1 MAENTPPPI
10 ELPRT
15 KVEENASTRADSM
28 RRLFLFVVALAV
40 LMPLGIL
47 TTWFM
52 APPDVFIVVMSMQI
66 AWVVVAL
73 AVTGLMWMR
82 ARKNLPNYANQTRI
96 TWAMECRDIE
106 HSWDVE
112 GLGPCEGWRH
122 VAVRCV
128 RLPKRQGKML
138 AVPSLKVMVDNEEKS
153 LASRKL
159 QEKGNTQSVALVDKA
174 GKPIRIM
181 ISHDRPE
188 DASDELPWAVEV
200 LVQGDPN
207 PPETLTATPLAS
219 GLNEAE
225 HG

>member
-1 MAENTPPPI
+1 MAESTPPPI

-15 KVEENASTRADSM
+15 KVEENASTGADTA
-28 RRLFLFVVALAV
+28 RWFFLLAVGVSV

-47 TTWFM
+47 ATRFM
-52 APPDVFIVVMSMQI
+52 APPNMFVVIMSMQI
-66 AWVVVAL
+66 TGVAVVL
-73 AVTGLMWMR
+73 TVTGLMWMR
-82 ARKNLPNYANQTRI
+82 ARNNLPNYANQTCI
-96 TWAMECRDIE
+96 TWKLECRDIE
-106 HSWDVE
+106 NSWDVV

-174 GKPIRIM
+174 GQPIRIM
-181 ISHDRPE
+181 ISHDDPE
-188 DASDELPWAVEV
+188 HASDELPWEVEII
-200 LVQGDPN
+200 VQGDAN
-207 PPETLTATPLAS
+207 PPETLTATPLRLGDS
-219 GLNEAE
+219 GTP
-225 HG
+225 HD